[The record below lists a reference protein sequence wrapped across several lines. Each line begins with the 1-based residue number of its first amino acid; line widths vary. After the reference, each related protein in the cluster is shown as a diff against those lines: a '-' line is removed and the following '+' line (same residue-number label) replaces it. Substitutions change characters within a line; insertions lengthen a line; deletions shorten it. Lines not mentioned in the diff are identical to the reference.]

1 MKRSVIA
8 ATVLASLF
16 MSAGSFAAE
25 GSTEGQLTINGKVT
39 ETTCQ
44 FLSGSENTTISMSE
58 IGRDQFKNLEV
69 GSPVTTYSNTTS
81 LPLKVK
87 CPREKEPRITFSSTQ
102 FEGEGSN
109 VTRNTRNTGNASGVG
124 FAVFLGKGTDSS
136 NRISG
141 NSSIKLTPATNGVYE
156 SNGVY
161 ELHFTA
167 QYAKANNDD
176 VGPGEVSSAITMTVV
191 TD

>member
-1 MKRSVIA
+1 MKRSIIA

-58 IGRDQFKNLEV
+58 IGRDQIKNLEV

-87 CPREKEPRITFSSTQ
+87 CSGGKEPRITFSSTQ

-109 VTRNTRNTGNASGVG
+109 VTRNTGNASGVG
-124 FAVFLGKGTDSS
+124 FAVFFGEGTDSR

-141 NSSIKLTPATNGVYE
+141 NSSIKLTPEYG
-156 SNGVY
+156 SNGEY

-176 VGPGEVSSAITMTVV
+176 VRTGEVSSAITMTVV

>member
-39 ETTCQ
+39 GTTCQ

-58 IGRDQFKNLEV
+58 IGRDQFENVEV

-81 LPLKVK
+81 LPLKIK
-87 CPREKEPRITFSSTQ
+87 CSGEKEPRITFSSTQ
-102 FEGEGSN
+102 FFKGASSN
-109 VTRNTRNTGNASGVG
+109 VTRNTGDASGVG

-141 NSSIKLTPATNGVYE
+141 NSPIKLTPATNGE
-156 SNGVY
+156 Y

-167 QYAKANNDD
+167 QYAKADNN
-176 VGPGEVSSAITMTVV
+176 VGTGEVSSAITMTVV

>member
-1 MKRSVIA
+1 MKRSIIA

-16 MSAGSFAAE
+16 MSAGSFAEE

-58 IGRDQFKNLEV
+58 IGRDQFENVEV

-87 CPREKEPRITFSSTQ
+87 CPGEKQPRITFSSTQ
-102 FEGEGSN
+102 FEGTGSN
-109 VTRNTRNTGNASGVG
+109 VTRNTGDASGVG
-124 FAVFLGKGTDSS
+124 FAVFFGKGTDSS

-141 NSSIKLTPATNGVYE
+141 NSPIKLPPATN
-156 SNGVY
+156 NGEY

-167 QYAKANNDD
+167 QYAKAADD
-176 VGPGEVSSAITMTVV
+176 VSTGEVSSAITMTVV

>member
-1 MKRSVIA
+1 MKRSVIE

-39 ETTCQ
+39 GTTCQ
-44 FLSGSENTTISMSE
+44 FLSGSENATIVMSE
-58 IGRDQFKNLEV
+58 IGRDQFENVEV

-87 CPREKEPRITFSSTQ
+87 CTEEKEPRITFSSTQ
-102 FEGEGSN
+102 FEGTDSN
-109 VTRNTRNTGNASGVG
+109 IIRNTGDANGVG
-124 FAVFLGKGTDSS
+124 FAVFLGRGTDSS

-141 NSSIKLTPATNGVYE
+141 NSPIKLTPATNGE
-156 SNGVY
+156 Y

-167 QYAKANNDD
+167 QYAKAAVD
-176 VGPGEVSSAITMTVV
+176 VGTGEVSSAITMTVV

>member
-16 MSAGSFAAE
+16 MSAGSFAAA

-39 ETTCQ
+39 GTTCQ

-58 IGRDQFKNLEV
+58 IGRDQFENVEV

-81 LPLKVK
+81 LPLKIK
-87 CPREKEPRITFSSTQ
+87 CFGEKEPRITFSSTQ
-102 FEGEGSN
+102 FFKGAASN
-109 VTRNTRNTGNASGVG
+109 VTRNTGNASGVG
-124 FAVFLGKGTDSS
+124 FAVFFGKGTDSS
-136 NRISG
+136 KRISG
-141 NSSIKLTPATNGVYE
+141 NSPIKLTPTT
-156 SNGVY
+156 SNGEY

-167 QYAKANNDD
+167 QYAKADNN
-176 VGPGEVSSAITMTVV
+176 VGTGEVSSAITMTVV

>member
-1 MKRSVIA
+1 MKRSIIA

-58 IGRDQFKNLEV
+58 IGRDQFENVEV

-87 CPREKEPRITFSSTQ
+87 CPGEKEPRITFSSTQ
-102 FEGEGSN
+102 FEGTGSN
-109 VTRNTRNTGNASGVG
+109 VTRNTGDASGVG

-141 NSSIKLTPATNGVYE
+141 NSPIKLPPATN
-156 SNGVY
+156 NGEY
-161 ELHFTA
+161 ELYFTA
-167 QYAKANNDD
+167 QYAKAAD
-176 VGPGEVSSAITMTVV
+176 VVGTGEVSSAITMTVV

>member
-1 MKRSVIA
+1 MKRSIIA

-44 FLSGSENTTISMSE
+44 FLSGSDTTISMSE
-58 IGRDQFKNLEV
+58 IGRDQFENVEV

-87 CPREKEPRITFSSTQ
+87 CPGEKKPRITFSSTQ
-102 FEGEGSN
+102 FEGTGSN
-109 VTRNTRNTGNASGVG
+109 VTRNTGDASGVG

-136 NRISG
+136 KRISG
-141 NSSIKLTPATNGVYE
+141 NSPIELTSATDNGE
-156 SNGVY
+156 Y

-167 QYAKANNDD
+167 QYAKAADD
-176 VGPGEVSSAITMTVV
+176 VSTGKVSSAITMTVV

>member
-39 ETTCQ
+39 GTTCQ

-58 IGRDQFKNLEV
+58 IGRDQFENVEV

-81 LPLKVK
+81 LPLKIK
-87 CPREKEPRITFSSTQ
+87 CSGEKEPRITFSSTQ
-102 FEGEGSN
+102 FFKGAGSN
-109 VTRNTRNTGNASGVG
+109 VTRNTGDASGVG

-141 NSSIKLTPATNGVYE
+141 NSPIKLTPATNGE
-156 SNGVY
+156 Y

-167 QYAKANNDD
+167 QYAKADNN
-176 VGPGEVSSAITMTVV
+176 VSTGEVSSAITMTVV

>member
-39 ETTCQ
+39 ENTCQ

-58 IGRDQFKNLEV
+58 IGRDQFDNVGV

-87 CPREKEPRITFSSTQ
+87 CSGGKEPRITFSSTQ

-109 VTRNTRNTGNASGVG
+109 VTRNTGNASGVG

-141 NSSIKLTPATNGVYE
+141 NSSIKLTPATNGVSE

-161 ELHFTA
+161 EFHFTA

-176 VGPGEVSSAITMTVV
+176 VGTGEVSSAITMTVV

>member
-44 FLSGSENTTISMSE
+44 FLSDSKNTTISMSE
-58 IGRDQFKNLEV
+58 IGRDQFENVEV

-87 CPREKEPRITFSSTQ
+87 CPGEKKPRITFSSTQ
-102 FEGEGSN
+102 FEGTGSN
-109 VTRNTRNTGNASGVG
+109 VTRNTGGASGVG
-124 FAVFLGKGTDSS
+124 FAVFLGTGTDSS
-136 NRISG
+136 KRISG
-141 NSSIKLTPATNGVYE
+141 NSPIELTSAATNGE
-156 SNGVY
+156 Y

-167 QYAKANNDD
+167 QYAKAADD
-176 VGPGEVSSAITMTVV
+176 VGTGEVSSAITMTVV

>member
-25 GSTEGQLTINGKVT
+25 GSTDGQLTINGKVT

-58 IGRDQFKNLEV
+58 IGRDQFENVDV

-87 CPREKEPRITFSSTQ
+87 CLGENKPRITFSSTQ
-102 FEGEGSN
+102 FEGTGSN
-109 VTRNTRNTGNASGVG
+109 VTRNTGDASGVG
-124 FAVFLGKGTDSS
+124 FAVFFGKGTDSS
-136 NRISG
+136 KRISG
-141 NSSIKLTPATNGVYE
+141 NSPIELTSATN
-156 SNGVY
+156 NGEY

-167 QYAKANNDD
+167 QYAKADNN
-176 VGPGEVSSAITMTVV
+176 VGTGKVSSAITMTVV

>member
-16 MSAGSFAAE
+16 MSAGLFAAE
-25 GSTEGQLTINGKVT
+25 GSTEGQLTITGKVT
-39 ETTCQ
+39 GTTCQ

-58 IGRDQFKNLEV
+58 IGRDQFENVEV

-87 CPREKEPRITFSSTQ
+87 CPGEKKPRITFSSTQ
-102 FEGEGSN
+102 FEGTGLN
-109 VTRNTRNTGNASGVG
+109 VTRNTSDASGVG

-136 NRISG
+136 KRISG
-141 NSSIKLTPATNGVYE
+141 NSPIELTSATN
-156 SNGVY
+156 NGEY

-167 QYAKANNDD
+167 QYAKADNN
-176 VGPGEVSSAITMTVV
+176 VGTGKVSSAITMTVV

>member
-39 ETTCQ
+39 GTTCQ

-58 IGRDQFKNLEV
+58 IGRDQFENVEV

-81 LPLKVK
+81 LPLKIK
-87 CPREKEPRITFSSTQ
+87 CSGEKEPRITFSSTQ
-102 FEGEGSN
+102 FFKGAASN
-109 VTRNTRNTGNASGVG
+109 VTRNTGDASGVG
-124 FAVFLGKGTDSS
+124 FAVFFGKGTDSS

-141 NSSIKLTPATNGVYE
+141 NSPIKLPPATHGE
-156 SNGVY
+156 Y

-167 QYAKANNDD
+167 QYAKADNN
-176 VGPGEVSSAITMTVV
+176 VGTGEVSSAITMTVV

>member
-25 GSTEGQLTINGKVT
+25 GSSDGQLTINGKVT

-58 IGRDQFKNLEV
+58 IGRDQFDNVEV

-87 CPREKEPRITFSSTQ
+87 CLGEKKPRIIFSSTQ
-102 FEGEGSN
+102 FEGTGSN
-109 VTRNTRNTGNASGVG
+109 VTRNTGDASGVG
-124 FAVFLGKGTDSS
+124 FAVFCGKGTDSS
-136 NRISG
+136 KRISG
-141 NSSIKLTPATNGVYE
+141 NSPIELTSATN
-156 SNGVY
+156 NGEY

-167 QYAKANNDD
+167 QYAKADNN
-176 VGPGEVSSAITMTVV
+176 VGTGKVSSAITMIVV

>member
-44 FLSGSENTTISMSE
+44 FLSDSKNTTISMSA
-58 IGRDQFKNLEV
+58 IGRDQFENVEV

-87 CPREKEPRITFSSTQ
+87 CPGGKKPRITFSSTQ
-102 FEGEGSN
+102 FVEETGSN
-109 VTRNTRNTGNASGVG
+109 VTRNTGNASGVG
-124 FAVFLGKGTDSS
+124 FAVFFGEGTDSS
-136 NRISG
+136 KRISG
-141 NSSIKLTPATNGVYE
+141 NSPIELPSAANGE
-156 SNGVY
+156 Y

-167 QYAKANNDD
+167 QYAKADDD
-176 VGPGEVSSAITMTVV
+176 VGTGEVSSAITMTVV

>member
-25 GSTEGQLTINGKVT
+25 GSSDGQLTINGKVT

-58 IGRDQFKNLEV
+58 IGRDQFDNVEV

-87 CPREKEPRITFSSTQ
+87 CLGEKKPRIIFSSTQ
-102 FEGEGSN
+102 FEGTGSN
-109 VTRNTRNTGNASGVG
+109 VTRNTGDASGVG
-124 FAVFLGKGTDSS
+124 FAVFFGKGTDSS
-136 NRISG
+136 KRISG
-141 NSSIKLTPATNGVYE
+141 NSPIELTSATN
-156 SNGVY
+156 NGEY

-167 QYAKANNDD
+167 QYAKANNN
-176 VGPGEVSSAITMTVV
+176 VGTGKVSSAITMIVV

>member
-58 IGRDQFKNLEV
+58 IGRDQFENVDV

-87 CPREKEPRITFSSTQ
+87 CSGEKEPRITFSSTQ

-109 VTRNTRNTGNASGVG
+109 VTRNTGNASGVG
-124 FAVFLGKGTDSS
+124 FAVFFGKGTDSR

-141 NSSIKLTPATNGVYE
+141 NSSIKLTPEYG
-156 SNGVY
+156 SNGEY

-176 VGPGEVSSAITMTVV
+176 VRTGEVSSAITMTVV

>member
-58 IGRDQFKNLEV
+58 IGRDQFKNVEV

-87 CPREKEPRITFSSTQ
+87 CTGGKEPRITFSSTQ
-102 FEGEGSN
+102 FEGADSN
-109 VTRNTRNTGNASGVG
+109 ITRNTGNASGVG
-124 FAVFLGKGTDSS
+124 FAVFFGEGTDSS
-136 NRISG
+136 KRISG
-141 NSSIKLTPATNGVYE
+141 NSPIELTSATDNGE
-156 SNGVY
+156 Y

-167 QYAKANNDD
+167 QYAKAADD
-176 VGPGEVSSAITMTVV
+176 VSTGEVSSAITMTVV

>member
-1 MKRSVIA
+1 MKRSIIA

-58 IGRDQFKNLEV
+58 IGRDQFENVEV

-87 CPREKEPRITFSSTQ
+87 CPGEKKPRITFSSTQ
-102 FEGEGSN
+102 FEGTGSN
-109 VTRNTRNTGNASGVG
+109 VTRNTGDASGVG
-124 FAVFLGKGTDSS
+124 FAVFLGEGTDSS
-136 NRISG
+136 KRISG
-141 NSSIKLTPATNGVYE
+141 NSPIELTSVTN
-156 SNGVY
+156 NGVY

-167 QYAKANNDD
+167 QYAKAKND
-176 VGPGEVSSAITMTVV
+176 VSTGKVSSAITMTVV

>member
-87 CPREKEPRITFSSTQ
+87 CSGEKEPRITFSSTQ

-109 VTRNTRNTGNASGVG
+109 VTRNTGNASGVG

-167 QYAKANNDD
+167 QYAKAKND
-176 VGPGEVSSAITMTVV
+176 VGTGEVSSAITMTVV

>member
-58 IGRDQFKNLEV
+58 IGRDQFENVEV

-87 CPREKEPRITFSSTQ
+87 CTGGKEPRITFSSTQ
-102 FEGEGSN
+102 FEGTDSN
-109 VTRNTRNTGNASGVG
+109 IIRNTGDASGVG
-124 FAVFLGKGTDSS
+124 FAVFWGKGTDSS

-141 NSSIKLTPATNGVYE
+141 NRPIKLTPTTNGE
-156 SNGVY
+156 H

-167 QYAKANNDD
+167 QYAKTAVD
-176 VGPGEVSSAITMTVV
+176 VGTGEVSSAITMTVV

>member
-8 ATVLASLF
+8 VTVLASLF

-39 ETTCQ
+39 GTTCQ

-58 IGRDQFKNLEV
+58 IGRDQFENVEV

-87 CPREKEPRITFSSTQ
+87 CTGGKEPRITFSSTQ
-102 FEGEGSN
+102 FEGTDSN
-109 VTRNTRNTGNASGVG
+109 IIRNTGDASGVG
-124 FAVFLGKGTDSS
+124 FAVFFGKGTDSS

-141 NSSIKLTPATNGVYE
+141 NRPFKIPAATNGE
-156 SNGVY
+156 H
-161 ELHFTA
+161 ELYFTA
-167 QYAKANNDD
+167 QYAKTAVD
-176 VGPGEVSSAITMTVV
+176 VRTGEVSSAITMTVV

>member
-1 MKRSVIA
+1 
-8 ATVLASLF
+8 
-16 MSAGSFAAE
+16 FAAE
-25 GSTEGQLTINGKVT
+25 GSTEGQLTITGKVT
-39 ETTCQ
+39 GTTCQ

-58 IGRDQFKNLEV
+58 IGRDQFENVEV

-81 LPLKVK
+81 LPLKIK
-87 CPREKEPRITFSSTQ
+87 CTGGKEPRITFSSTQ
-102 FEGEGSN
+102 FEGTDSN
-109 VTRNTRNTGNASGVG
+109 IIRNTGDASGVG

-141 NSSIKLTPATNGVYE
+141 NSPIKLTPATNGE
-156 SNGVY
+156 H

-167 QYAKANNDD
+167 QYAKTAVD
-176 VGPGEVSSAITMTVV
+176 VGTGEVSSAITMTVV

>member
-39 ETTCQ
+39 GTTCQ

-58 IGRDQFKNLEV
+58 IGRDQFENVEV

-81 LPLKVK
+81 LPLKIK
-87 CPREKEPRITFSSTQ
+87 CSGEKEPRITFSSTQ
-102 FEGEGSN
+102 FFKGAGSN
-109 VTRNTRNTGNASGVG
+109 VTRNTGDASGVG

-141 NSSIKLTPATNGVYE
+141 NIPIKLTPATNGE
-156 SNGVY
+156 Y

-167 QYAKANNDD
+167 QYAKADNN
-176 VGPGEVSSAITMTVV
+176 VGTGEVSSAITMTVV

>member
-39 ETTCQ
+39 GTTCQ

-58 IGRDQFKNLEV
+58 IGRDQFENVEV

-81 LPLKVK
+81 LPLKIK
-87 CPREKEPRITFSSTQ
+87 CSGEKEPRITFSSTQ
-102 FEGEGSN
+102 FFKGAGSN
-109 VTRNTRNTGNASGVG
+109 VTRNTGDASGVG

-141 NSSIKLTPATNGVYE
+141 NSPIKLT
-156 SNGVY
+156 
-161 ELHFTA
+161 
-167 QYAKANNDD
+167 
-176 VGPGEVSSAITMTVV
+176 
-191 TD
+191 

>member
-25 GSTEGQLTINGKVT
+25 GSTEGQLTITGKVT
-39 ETTCQ
+39 GTTCQ

-58 IGRDQFKNLEV
+58 IGRDQFENVEV

-81 LPLKVK
+81 LPLKIK
-87 CPREKEPRITFSSTQ
+87 CTGGKEPRITFSSTQ
-102 FEGEGSN
+102 FEGTDSN
-109 VTRNTRNTGNASGVG
+109 IIRNTGDASGVG
-124 FAVFLGKGTDSS
+124 FAVFFGKGTDSS
-136 NRISG
+136 KRISG
-141 NSSIKLTPATNGVYE
+141 NSPIELTQATTNGE
-156 SNGVY
+156 H

-167 QYAKANNDD
+167 QYAKTADD
-176 VGPGEVSSAITMTVV
+176 VSTGEVSSAITMTVV

>member
-87 CPREKEPRITFSSTQ
+87 CSGEKEPRITFSSTQ

-167 QYAKANNDD
+167 QYAKAKND
-176 VGPGEVSSAITMTVV
+176 VGTGEVSSAITMTVV

>member
-25 GSTEGQLTINGKVT
+25 GSSDGQLTINGKVT

-58 IGRDQFKNLEV
+58 IGRDQFDNVEV

-87 CPREKEPRITFSSTQ
+87 CLGEKKPRIIFSSTQ
-102 FEGEGSN
+102 FEGTGSN
-109 VTRNTRNTGNASGVG
+109 VTRNTGDASGVG
-124 FAVFLGKGTDSS
+124 FAVFFGKGTDSS
-136 NRISG
+136 KRISG
-141 NSSIKLTPATNGVYE
+141 NSPIELTSATN
-156 SNGVY
+156 NGEY

-167 QYAKANNDD
+167 QYAKADNN
-176 VGPGEVSSAITMTVV
+176 VGTGKVSSAITMIVV

>member
-25 GSTEGQLTINGKVT
+25 GSTEGQLTITGKVT
-39 ETTCQ
+39 GTTCQ

-58 IGRDQFKNLEV
+58 IGRDQFENVEV

-87 CPREKEPRITFSSTQ
+87 CPGEKKPRIIFSSTQ
-102 FEGEGSN
+102 FEGTGLN
-109 VTRNTRNTGNASGVG
+109 VTRNTSDASGVG

-136 NRISG
+136 KRISG
-141 NSSIKLTPATNGVYE
+141 NSPIELTSATN
-156 SNGVY
+156 NGEY

-167 QYAKANNDD
+167 QYAKADNN
-176 VGPGEVSSAITMTVV
+176 VGTGKVSSAITMTVV

>member
-25 GSTEGQLTINGKVT
+25 GGSDGQLTINGKVT

-58 IGRDQFKNLEV
+58 IGRDQFENVDV

-87 CPREKEPRITFSSTQ
+87 CLGEKKPRIIFSSTQ
-102 FEGEGSN
+102 FEGTGSN
-109 VTRNTRNTGNASGVG
+109 VTRNTGDASGVG
-124 FAVFLGKGTDSS
+124 FAVFFGKGTDSS
-136 NRISG
+136 KRISG
-141 NSSIKLTPATNGVYE
+141 NSPIELTSATN
-156 SNGVY
+156 NGEY

-167 QYAKANNDD
+167 QYAKADNN
-176 VGPGEVSSAITMTVV
+176 VGTGKVSSAITMIVV

>member
-44 FLSGSENTTISMSE
+44 FLSGSENATIVMSE
-58 IGRDQFKNLEV
+58 IGRDQFENVEV

-87 CPREKEPRITFSSTQ
+87 CTGGKEPRITFSSTQ
-102 FEGEGSN
+102 FEGTDSN
-109 VTRNTRNTGNASGVG
+109 IIRNTGDASGVG

-141 NSSIKLTPATNGVYE
+141 NRPIKLTPTTNGE
-156 SNGVY
+156 H
-161 ELHFTA
+161 ELYFTA
-167 QYAKANNDD
+167 QYAKTAVD
-176 VGPGEVSSAITMTVV
+176 VGTGEVSSAITMTVV

>member
-25 GSTEGQLTINGKVT
+25 GSTEGQLTITGKVT
-39 ETTCQ
+39 GTTCQ
-44 FLSGSENTTISMSE
+44 FLSGSENATIVMSE
-58 IGRDQFKNLEV
+58 IGRDQFENVEV

-87 CPREKEPRITFSSTQ
+87 CTEEKEPRITFSSTQ
-102 FEGEGSN
+102 FEGTDSN
-109 VTRNTRNTGNASGVG
+109 IIRNTGDANGVG
-124 FAVFLGKGTDSS
+124 FAVFLGRGTDSS

-141 NSSIKLTPATNGVYE
+141 NSPIKLTPATNGE
-156 SNGVY
+156 Y

-167 QYAKANNDD
+167 QYAKAAVD
-176 VGPGEVSSAITMTVV
+176 VGTGEVSSAITMTVV

>member
-25 GSTEGQLTINGKVT
+25 GSTDGQLTINGKVT

-58 IGRDQFKNLEV
+58 IGRDQFENVDV

-87 CPREKEPRITFSSTQ
+87 CPRGKEPRITFSSTQ
-102 FEGEGSN
+102 FQGTESN
-109 VTRNTRNTGNASGVG
+109 ITHNTSNDNPASGVG
-124 FAVFLGKGTDSS
+124 FAVYYGKDTST
-136 NRISG
+136 RING
-141 NSSIKLTPATNGVYE
+141 NNSIELQKSENGE
-156 SNGVY
+156 Y

-167 QYAKANNDD
+167 QYAKAEDNVNI
-176 VGPGEVSSAITMTVV
+176 GNVSSAITMTVV